1 MAEGA
6 ERQSGGGARDDFE
19 HQQQTLFQDKTLK
32 RHEGLT
38 KAESSLLIQIRT
50 GDIGLR
56 DFLFKRRVPEVLIP
70 YCECGEGRE
79 IAGHLVVWCLSPP
92 LIRRWETPKIRTRRD
107 SCSVLQGGSRPVARL
122 ARSILGWLMDSG
134 RLPMYSLARNLELEL
149 AV

>member
-1 MAEGA
+1 MPRERSDIDKVVEEAWRERWLKEREGRTVVRPA
-6 ERQSGGGARDDFE
+6 DDFD

-56 DFLFKRRVPEVLIP
+56 DYLFKRKVPEVLTP

-79 IAGHLVVWCLSPP
+79 TAEHLVTWCLSGATVDP
-92 LIRRWETPKIRTRRD
+92 EMGENRD
-107 SCSVLQGGSRPVARL
+107 PDTAGFLLSCRVAV
-122 ARSILGWLMDSG
+122 
-134 RLPMYSLARNLELEL
+134 P
-149 AV
+149 